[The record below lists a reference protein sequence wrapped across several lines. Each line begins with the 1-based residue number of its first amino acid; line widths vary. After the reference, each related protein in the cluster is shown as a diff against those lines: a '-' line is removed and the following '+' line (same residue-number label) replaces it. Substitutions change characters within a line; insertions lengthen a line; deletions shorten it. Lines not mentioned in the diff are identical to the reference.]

1 MVVVQLHI
9 AAQLTVGHAQVAID
23 YGSHGGHQFTTTAFG
38 CSKLVQ
44 VELQRRQRAPVEPAR
59 QSGRKLASGSVLSSG
74 VCVQVPLNEYEFPTS
89 KVANVQHELQ
99 RLIEKN
105 YYLNQ
110 SAKDAYRAYVLAYN
124 SHSLK
129 DIFNVH
135 TLDLA
140 AVAKSFGF
148 QVPPRVRFTGT
159 VA

>member
-1 MVVVQLHI
+1 MLPW
-9 AAQLTVGHAQVAID
+9 L
-23 YGSHGGHQFTTTAFG
+23 
-38 CSKLVQ
+38 
-44 VELQRRQRAPVEPAR
+44 
-59 QSGRKLASGSVLSSG
+59 
-74 VCVQVPLNEYEFPTS
+74 QVPLNEYEFPSS
-89 KVANVQHELQ
+89 KVANVQSELL

-140 AVAKSFGF
+140 AVAQSFGF
-148 QVPPRVRFTGT
+148 SKPPRVRLTGL
-159 VA
+159 VVKMSRHHSCDRGCMA

>member
-1 MVVVQLHI
+1 M
-9 AAQLTVGHAQVAID
+9 
-23 YGSHGGHQFTTTAFG
+23 
-38 CSKLVQ
+38 
-44 VELQRRQRAPVEPAR
+44 
-59 QSGRKLASGSVLSSG
+59 
-74 VCVQVPLNEYEFPTS
+74 PLNEYEFPSS
-89 KVANVQHELQ
+89 KVANVQSELL

-140 AVAKSFGF
+140 AVAQSFGF
-148 QVPPRVRFTGT
+148 SKPPRVRGDRAGLSM
-159 VA
+159 VKLRKQVQGMHSKSLG